1 MKMIKNEFK
10 FVGKN
15 RLILISTIVM
25 MLIPILYA
33 AFFLKSVWDPYGKT
47 SELPVA
53 VVNNDKSV
61 KYNGETL
68 DVGDQLVKEL
78 KSNHQLKWMFV
89 SEEQAK
95 QGMKDN
101 KYYTTITLPENFSS
115 NAATLL
121 DTNPKKMQITYDTNA
136 SRNYIGEVISEAAA
150 KQLNSQIRESVTESY
165 ATAIFG
171 QVKTIGKGFKT
182 AATGSEKLSD
192 GTITLNDGLNSY
204 ITGVGTVNNGV
215 QTLSTSVVPLKNGV
229 QQLTTGAGS
238 LSAGLSKLDNSTGA
252 LASGVSKLDSGSTTL
267 ASGVVTY
274 TNGVGTVNTG
284 LQTLNGS
291 TGALASGVT
300 KLDAG
305 STTLA
310 SGLITYTNG
319 VGTVNTGLR
328 TLNGSTGELASG
340 VKKLKDGST
349 NLSTGVRGYTDGVS
363 SLNTGLGVLSS
374 NSKKLNDGIIT
385 LKNGVITVQDGNKL
399 LTTNLQESADKLD
412 MQLNN
417 PDSKAEMEKLMAGFT
432 ALDSG
437 ISDLNTQLN
446 GADAPAIDGDKLKT
460 DLTQIGVN
468 TKTVAA
474 KATDAGSELS
484 SLNNNLYSDTNPSS
498 VAAQLKGTEGNMAE
512 LVKFMKSADFADL
525 AAKDPAMAKSI
536 SDSVSGLGTQLTT
549 AGTSLAA
556 SGVNTEK
563 IKTNLSDMTTP
574 LTDTGDKL
582 KDIQTELEAIQ
593 ALLPKLQAL
602 KDGVAKLAAQ
612 EPLVTSGAR
621 TAINKLVAG
630 LTTVETGLTQQGD
643 GSKENPYGAIQAT
656 NLLNA
661 GLSQIKAGL
670 NGTDKTPGLIPS
682 IQQYTAGVGSAND
695 GSKKLVGNNIALV
708 SGSKQLNT
716 GLITL
721 NGSVPTLTS
730 GVSQL
735 AAGSSQLAANSG
747 ALVSGSGQL
756 STGLSTLDGSV
767 PALTSGIGQLSTG
780 SNTLS
785 NGLVTLNNQVPALVS
800 GVDQLAA
807 GTQKLDDNSA
817 KLGDG
822 SKTLK
827 DGTKTLATA
836 LKTGSDTVN
845 GIKATNKTAQMFAA
859 PSELKHKDYSY
870 VPNYGHALAPY
881 VLSLALY
888 VGAIVFNFAFPIRKV
903 SMEGQSATAWF
914 WSKVAIGTV
923 VAIGMAVVEVTGM
936 LMFGLQADHIAQTYL
951 IATTFSL
958 TSMYLVMALAMAFD
972 NPGRFVAMVLLMLQL
987 GGAGGTFP
995 MEVTNSFFN
1004 AIHPFLPMTYSTLG
1018 FRQSL
1023 TSGMVSGQ
1031 VGMSVLILAIFAIV
1045 SLVLLWVAM
1054 QVLQNIGLA
1063 GKSQLDDNQKL
1074 QDLEK

>member
-15 RLILISTIVM
+15 RILLVSTIVM

-47 SELPVA
+47 SDLPVA
-53 VVNNDKSV
+53 VVNNDESV
-61 KYNGETL
+61 KYNGTTL

-78 KSNHQLKWMFV
+78 KNNDQLKWTFV
-89 SEEQAK
+89 SAKQAK

-101 KYYTTITLPENFSS
+101 KYYTTITLPKNFSS
-115 NAATLL
+115 NAATLM
-121 DTNPKKMQITYDTNA
+121 DTNPKKMKITYDTNA
-136 SRNYIGEVISEAAA
+136 SRNYIGEVISETAA
-150 KQLNSQIRESVTESY
+150 KQLNSQIRESVTKAY

-182 AATGSEKLSD
+182 AATGSKTLSD

-229 QQLTTGAGS
+229 QKLATGAGS
-238 LSAGLSKLDNSTGA
+238 LSAGLSKLNNSTGT
-252 LASGVSKLDSGSTTL
+252 LASGVSKLDTGSTTL
-267 ASGVVTY
+267 ASGVKTY

-291 TGALASGVT
+291 TGTLASGVT
-300 KLDAG
+300 KLNDG

-310 SGLITYTNG
+310 SGVKGYTNG
-319 VGTVNTGLR
+319 VTILNSGL
-328 TLNGSTGELASG
+328 SQ
-340 VKKLKDGST
+340 
-349 NLSTGVRGYTDGVS
+349 
-363 SLNTGLGVLSS
+363 LSS
-374 NSKKLNDGIIT
+374 NSKALNDGIIT
-385 LKNGVITVQDGNKL
+385 LRGGITTVQAGEQS
-399 LTTNLQESADKLD
+399 LTKSLKDSAATLD
-412 MQLNN
+412 TQLNS
-417 PDSKAEMEKLMAGFT
+417 PDSQAEMAKLNAGFT

-437 ISDLNTQLN
+437 ISKLNSELN
-446 GADAPAIDGDKLKT
+446 GTNAPNIDAKKLT
-460 DLTQIGVN
+460 ADLTQIGAN
-468 TKTVAA
+468 TKLVAA
-474 KATDAGSELS
+474 KATDAGSQLS
-484 SLNNNLYSDTNPSS
+484 ELNNNLYSTTNTSS
-498 VAAQLKGTEGNMAE
+498 VAAQLKDAQSNMGA
-512 LVKFMKSADFADL
+512 LVTFVKSPDFAAL
-525 AAKDPAMAKSI
+525 EKSNPTLAKSI
-536 SDSVSGLGTQLTT
+536 AASVNGLGSNLQT

-556 SGVNTEK
+556 SGNNTTK
-563 IKTNLSDMTTP
+563 IKTDLSDMTTP
-574 LTDTGDKL
+574 LTDNGDKL
-582 KDIQTELEAIQ
+582 KSIQKELAAIQ
-593 ALLPKLQAL
+593 ELLPKLQAL
-602 KDGVAKLAAQ
+602 KTGVAELSAQ
-612 EPLVTSGAR
+612 EPQVTAGAKK
-621 TAINKLVAG
+621 AIDKLMAG
-630 LTTVETGLTQQGD
+630 LNTVKTGLTQT
-643 GSKENPYGAIQAT
+643 GSGTKESPYGAIQAT
-656 NLLNA
+656 DLLNA
-661 GLSQIKAGL
+661 GLGQIMAGL

-682 IQQYTAGVGSAND
+682 VQKYTAGVSSAND
-695 GSKKLVGNNIALV
+695 GSKTLIGNNGALV
-708 SGSKQLNT
+708 SGSGQLST
-716 GLITL
+716 GLSTL

-735 AAGSSQLAANSG
+735 ANGSSQLAANSG

-756 STGLSTLDGSV
+756 STGLSTLNGSV
-767 PALTSGIGQLSTG
+767 PTLTSGVSQLATG
-780 SNTLS
+780 SGTLS
-785 NGLVTLNNQVPALVS
+785 NGLVSLNEQVPTLVA
-800 GVDQLAA
+800 GVDKLAA

-822 SKTLK
+822 SKSLK
-827 DGTKTLATA
+827 KGSKTLATA

-845 GIKATNKTAQMFAA
+845 GIKATNKTANMFAA
-859 PSELKHKDYSY
+859 PSELEHKNYSY

-888 VGAIVFNFAFPIRKV
+888 VGAIVFNFAFPIRKI
-903 SMEGQSATAWF
+903 STEGQSATAWF

-923 VAIGMAVVEVTGM
+923 VALGMALVEVTGM
-936 LMFGLQADHIAQTYL
+936 LMFGLQADHIAETYL
-951 IATTFSL
+951 IATVFSL

-1018 FRQSL
+1018 FRESL

-1031 VGMSVLILAIFAIV
+1031 IGISVFVLAIFAIV

-1054 QVLQNIGLA
+1054 QILQRVGLA

>member
-1 MKMIKNEFK
+1 MIKNEFK

-182 AATGSEKLSD
+182 AATGSKKLSD

-252 LASGVSKLDSGSTTL
+252 LASGVSKLDNSTGALASGVSKLDSGSTTL
-267 ASGVVTY
+267 ASGVKTY
-274 TNGVGTVNTG
+274 TN
-284 LQTLNGS
+284 
-291 TGALASGVT
+291 
-300 KLDAG
+300 
-305 STTLA
+305 
-310 SGLITYTNG
+310 
-319 VGTVNTGLR
+319 
-328 TLNGSTGELASG
+328 
-340 VKKLKDGST
+340 
-349 NLSTGVRGYTDGVS
+349 GVS
-363 SLNTGLGVLSS
+363 SLNTGLNTLSS
-374 NSKKLNDGIIT
+374 NSGKLNAGTSALGVGVTKVQAGDQALMSN
-385 LKNGVITVQDGNKL
+385 LKT
-399 LTTNLQESADKLD
+399 SANDLD
-412 MQLNN
+412 TQLNN
-417 PDSKAEMEKLMAGFT
+417 SESKDQMKTLMDGFK

-437 ISDLNTQLN
+437 VSYLNDQLN
-446 GADAPAIDGDKLKT
+446 GESMPNIDAKRLTA

-468 TKTVAA
+468 TQLVGA
-474 KATDAGSELS
+474 KAKDAGLQLS
-484 SLNNNLYSDTNPSS
+484 ALNNNLYNTDNPSS
-498 VAAQLKGTEGNMAE
+498 AAVQLKGAQGNMAV
-512 LVKFMKSADFADL
+512 LVNFLNSNDF
-525 AAKDPAMAKSI
+525 KK
-536 SDSVSGLGTQLTT
+536 
-549 AGTSLAA
+549 LAA
-556 SGVNTEK
+556 SNPTLAGSLVKSVTDLGGNLKTSGEDLVASGANASK
-563 IKTNLSDMTTP
+563 IKDDLTGMSDP
-574 LTDTGDKL
+574 LNDNGTKL
-582 KDIQTELEAIQ
+582 KDIQKELAVVQ
-593 ALLPKLQAL
+593 GLLPKLQEL
-602 KDGVAKLAAQ
+602 KDGVAKLAKD
-612 EPLVTSGAR
+612 EPKVTAGA
-621 TAINKLVAG
+621 TKAINTLTGG
-630 LTTVETGLTQQGD
+630 LTTVKNGLMQQGT
-643 GSKENPYGAIQAT
+643 GAKNSPMGAIQAT
-656 NLLNA
+656 ELLND
-661 GLSQIKAGL
+661 GLNQIQAGL
-670 NGTDKTPGLIPS
+670 NGTSTAPGLIPS
-682 IQQYTAGVGSAND
+682 VQQYTAGVSTASA
-695 GSKKLVGNNIALV
+695 
-708 SGSKQLNT
+708 GSKQL
-716 GLITL
+716 
-721 NGSVPTLTS
+721 
-730 GVSQL
+730 
-735 AAGSSQLAANSG
+735 AGNNS

-785 NGLVTLNNQVPALVS
+785 NGLVTLNNQVPTLVS

-1031 VGMSVLILAIFAIV
+1031 VGISVLILAIFAIV

>member
-182 AATGSEKLSD
+182 AATGSKKLSD

-267 ASGVVTY
+267 ASGVKTY
-274 TNGVGTVNTG
+274 TN
-284 LQTLNGS
+284 
-291 TGALASGVT
+291 
-300 KLDAG
+300 
-305 STTLA
+305 
-310 SGLITYTNG
+310 
-319 VGTVNTGLR
+319 
-328 TLNGSTGELASG
+328 
-340 VKKLKDGST
+340 
-349 NLSTGVRGYTDGVS
+349 GVS
-363 SLNTGLGVLSS
+363 SLNTGLNTLSS
-374 NSKKLNDGIIT
+374 NLKTSAND
-385 LKNGVITVQDGNKL
+385 
-399 LTTNLQESADKLD
+399 LD
-412 MQLNN
+412 TQLNN
-417 PDSKAEMEKLMAGFT
+417 SESKDQMKTLMDGFK

-437 ISDLNTQLN
+437 VSYLNDQLN
-446 GADAPAIDGDKLKT
+446 GESMPNIDAKRLTA

-468 TKTVAA
+468 TQLVGA
-474 KATDAGSELS
+474 KAKDAGLQLS
-484 SLNNNLYSDTNPSS
+484 ALNNNLYNTDNPSS
-498 VAAQLKGTEGNMAE
+498 AAVQLKGAQGNMAV
-512 LVKFMKSADFADL
+512 LVNFLNSNDF
-525 AAKDPAMAKSI
+525 KK
-536 SDSVSGLGTQLTT
+536 
-549 AGTSLAA
+549 LAA
-556 SGVNTEK
+556 SNPTLAGSLVKSVTDLGGNLKTSGEDLVASGANASK
-563 IKTNLSDMTTP
+563 IKDDLTGMSDP
-574 LTDTGDKL
+574 LNDNGTKL
-582 KDIQTELEAIQ
+582 KDIQKELAVVQ
-593 ALLPKLQAL
+593 GLLPKLQEL
-602 KDGVAKLAAQ
+602 KDGVAKLAKD
-612 EPLVTSGAR
+612 EPKVTAGA
-621 TAINKLVAG
+621 TKAINTLTGG
-630 LTTVETGLTQQGD
+630 LTTVKNGLMQQGT
-643 GSKENPYGAIQAT
+643 GAKNSPMGAIQAT
-656 NLLNA
+656 ELLND
-661 GLSQIKAGL
+661 GLNQIQAGL
-670 NGTDKTPGLIPS
+670 NGTSTAPGLIPS
-682 IQQYTAGVGSAND
+682 VQQYTAGVSTASA
-695 GSKKLVGNNIALV
+695 
-708 SGSKQLNT
+708 GSKQL
-716 GLITL
+716 
-721 NGSVPTLTS
+721 
-730 GVSQL
+730 
-735 AAGSSQLAANSG
+735 AGNNS

-785 NGLVTLNNQVPALVS
+785 NGLVTLNNQVPTLVS

-1031 VGMSVLILAIFAIV
+1031 VGISVLILAIFAIV

>member
-182 AATGSEKLSD
+182 AATGSKKLSD

-252 LASGVSKLDSGSTTL
+252 LASGVSKLDSGSSTL

-305 STTLA
+305 SK
-310 SGLITYTNG
+310 GLVTGVKGYTNG
-319 VGTVNTGLR
+319 V
-328 TLNGSTGELASG
+328 S
-340 VKKLKDGST
+340 K
-349 NLSTGVRGYTDGVS
+349 
-363 SLNTGLGVLSS
+363 LNTGLGLMSAK
-374 NSKKLNDGIIT
+374 SKDLNAGTQAVSDGVALVQSGDQMLT
-385 LKNGVITVQDGNKL
+385 KSLKEKTKELDEQL
-399 LTTNLQESADKLD
+399 DKLHD
-412 MQLNN
+412 PNAENIDDLKAGIKGIDSVISMLN
-417 PDSKAEMEKLMAGFT
+417 S
-432 ALDSG
+432 S
-437 ISDLNTQLN
+437 LN
-446 GADAPAIDGDKLKT
+446 GANAIDMGALTNDLSTIGD
-460 DLTQIGVN
+460 N
-468 TKTVAA
+468 TI
-474 KATDAGSELS
+474 DAGSQMI
-484 SLNNNLYSDTNPSS
+484 SLKDKLYNKGSKDS
-498 VAAQLKGTEGNMAE
+498 VATQLTSAQSNMGSLVAFIQSPDFVALKKSNPVMAD
-512 LVKFMKSADFADL
+512 K
-525 AAKDPAMAKSI
+525 I
-536 SDSVSGLGTQLTT
+536 SDSVQGLGSNLQT
-549 AGTSLAA
+549 AGSSLQD
-556 SGVNTEK
+556 SGDSATQIGKDLKDN
-563 IKTNLSDMTTP
+563 
-574 LTDTGDKL
+574 GDKL
-582 KDIQTELEAIQ
+582 TEIEPVIKE
-593 ALLPKLQAL
+593 LLPKLTEL
-602 KDGVAKLAAQ
+602 KKVIPK
-612 EPLVTSGAR
+612 LVTVPKKSEQ
-621 TAINKLVAG
+621 TIDQLIAG
-630 LTTVETGLTQQGD
+630 LTMVQTRLEQRGTTP
-643 GSKENPYGAIQAT
+643 STMGAIQAT
-656 NLLNA
+656 ESINDELTKIQA
-661 GLSQIKAGL
+661 GLKGA
-670 NGTDKTPGLIPS
+670 DGLIPGV
-682 IQQYTAGVGSAND
+682 QQYTAGASAANA
-695 GSKKLVGNNIALV
+695 GSKQLTAKNSELVAGA
-708 SGSKQLNT
+708 GQLNT
-716 GLITL
+716 GLSTL

>member
-182 AATGSEKLSD
+182 AATGSKKLSD

-252 LASGVSKLDSGSTTL
+252 LASGVSKLDSGSSTL

-274 TNGVGTVNTG
+274 TDGVGTVNTG

-291 TGALASGVT
+291 TGALASGVK
-300 KLDAG
+300 KLDTG
-305 STTLA
+305 ST
-310 SGLITYTNG
+310 GLVTGVKGYTNG
-319 VGTVNTGLR
+319 VSNLNAGLQKLTSKSNDLNSGTKQLEGGVSQVQAGNQGLHDSLKKSADELSGQIAELTDPSKPNVTDLKAGLTGLDSLITELTKGLGTTVNVKGLTESLTTIR
-328 TLNGSTGELASG
+328 RNTETVGSSAKEAGVQLGSLNENLYNSANSASVAEQLSDAKGNMAVLAKFLGSSDFANLAKSNPELASNIAKSVG
-340 VKKLKDGST
+340 
-349 NLSTGVRGYTDGVS
+349 
-363 SLNTGLGVLSS
+363 GLGS
-374 NSKKLNDGIIT
+374 NLGNAGESLKASGDNAKEISK
-385 LKNGVITVQDGNKL
+385 
-399 LTTNLQESADKLD
+399 
-412 MQLNN
+412 
-417 PDSKAEMEKLMAGFT
+417 
-432 ALDSG
+432 
-437 ISDLNTQLN
+437 
-446 GADAPAIDGDKLKT
+446 
-460 DLTQIGVN
+460 DLT
-468 TKTVAA
+468 AM
-474 KATDAGSELS
+474 
-484 SLNNNLYSDTNPSS
+484 SDPLESN
-498 VAAQLKGTEGNMAE
+498 
-512 LVKFMKSADFADL
+512 
-525 AAKDPAMAKSI
+525 
-536 SDSVSGLGTQLTT
+536 GTQLKNISDEL
-549 AGTSLAA
+549 SL
-556 SGVNTEK
+556 VK
-563 IKTNLSDMTTP
+563 P
-574 LTDTGDKL
+574 L
-582 KDIQTELEAIQ
+582 LE
-593 ALLPKLQAL
+593 KLQGL
-602 KDGVAKLAAQ
+602 KEVLPQLAPVPGSAKTTIDQL
-612 EPLVTSGAR
+612 
-621 TAINKLVAG
+621 IAG
-630 LTTVETGLTQQGD
+630 LTKVQTGLTQQGD
-643 GSKENPYGAIQAT
+643 TPSTMGAIQAT
-656 NLLNA
+656 ELLNS
-661 GLSQIKAGL
+661 GLSQIQSGL
-670 NGTDKTPGLIPS
+670 KGNGTVENPGLVS
-682 IQQYTAGVGSAND
+682 GLQQYTAGASAAN
-695 GSKKLVGNNIALV
+695 A
-708 SGSKQLNT
+708 GSKQLTAKNNELVAGAGQLST
-716 GLITL
+716 GLSTL

-817 KLGDG
+817 KLSDG

-827 DGTKTLATA
+827 DGTKTLATG

>member
-182 AATGSEKLSD
+182 AATGSKKLSD

-363 SLNTGLGVLSS
+363 SLNTGLGALSS

-446 GADAPAIDGDKLKT
+446 GTDAPAIDGDKLKA

-484 SLNNNLYSDTNPSS
+484 SLNDNLYSTSNPSS
-498 VAAQLKGTEGNMAE
+498 VAVQLKGTEGNMAE
-512 LVKFMKSADFADL
+512 LVKFMKSADFAAL

-536 SDSVSGLGTQLTT
+536 SDSVTGLGTQLTT

-556 SGVNTEK
+556 SGANTAK

-582 KDIQTELEAIQ
+582 KDIQTELEAVQ
-593 ALLPKLQAL
+593 SLLPKLKAL
-602 KDGVAKLAAQ
+602 KEGVAKLAAQ

-1074 QDLEK
+1074 QDIEK

>member
-171 QVKTIGKGFKT
+171 QVKTIGKGFNT
-182 AATGSEKLSD
+182 AATGSKKLSD

-310 SGLITYTNG
+310 SGVKTYTNG
-319 VGTVNTGLR
+319 VGTVNTGLK
-328 TLNGSTGELASG
+328 TLNGSTGELALG

-349 NLSTGVRGYTDGVS
+349 NLSTGVKGYTDGVS
-363 SLNTGLGVLSS
+363 SLNSGLGELSS

-385 LKNGVITVQDGNKL
+385 LKNGVTTVQDGNKL
-399 LTTNLQESADKLD
+399 LTTNLQESADKLN

-446 GADAPAIDGDKLKT
+446 GTDAPAIDSDKLKA

-484 SLNNNLYSDTNPSS
+484 SLNDNLYSTSNPSS
-498 VAAQLKGTEGNMAE
+498 VAVQLKGTEGNMAE
-512 LVKFMKSADFADL
+512 LVKFMKSADFAAL

-536 SDSVSGLGTQLTT
+536 SDSVTGLGTQLTT

-556 SGVNTEK
+556 SGANTAK

-593 ALLPKLQAL
+593 AILPKLQAL

-780 SNTLS
+780 SSTLS

-817 KLGDG
+817 KLSDG

-827 DGTKTLATA
+827 DGTKTLATG

-936 LMFGLQADHIAQTYL
+936 LMFGLQADHVAQTYL